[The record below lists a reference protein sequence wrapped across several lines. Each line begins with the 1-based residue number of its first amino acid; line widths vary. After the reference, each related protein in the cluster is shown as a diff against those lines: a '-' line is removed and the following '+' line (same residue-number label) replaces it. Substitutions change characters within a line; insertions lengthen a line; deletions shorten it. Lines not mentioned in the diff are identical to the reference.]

1 MQGWWFS
8 SFSCCLTPMK
18 PDGSR
23 QMAMDLYQLKLVAAP
38 TVAAVLHVVSF
49 FFNVVSLIDEIT
61 QLLIYDMQVQ
71 IWQTHFFSTA
81 F

>member
-1 MQGWWFS
+1 
-8 SFSCCLTPMK
+8 
-18 PDGSR
+18 
-23 QMAMDLYQLKLVAAP
+23 MAVDLYQLKLVAAP

-49 FFNVVSLIDEIT
+49 FFFNVVSLIDEIT

-71 IWQTHFFSTA
+71 IRQVHFFSTA